1 MTQNSNNSWDTLIEY
16 TRAEIEKDNLDWLTI
31 KEFTSGTRVA
41 LLSNITGQ
49 YMRELE
55 ERAEKGKPQEPNF
68 KEFKRLFSEYY
79 SNAKNSIIQDLQEQ
93 NEYYSRNKDERP
105 TLKKELATKP
115 NEHVLTTDK
124 ISNKA
129 FLNVFTNGVKAV
141 LAMEKK
147 GSPKQVNT
155 YVTVNYDGLDRAK
168 VHGVKWLTLFDRS
181 VLDAVHTLYSVGNR
195 FITIDQINRVMCG
208 KSGEE
213 KATAGQ
219 TERINNSLT
228 KMMYTQITIDATQ
241 EAEFFGY
248 NTFVYD
254 KPVIVGERGKATLNG
269 TTVTGIYIYSLALLS
284 YANNKNQ
291 IARIPLEV
299 KDTPINKN
307 ENGIVLQDY
316 LIRQINYMKS
326 GGRNS
331 RIVLNSL
338 LNDLD
343 IIDTSKAKL
352 TSTEANKRKKT
363 IEQIT
368 ALLDYWK
375 GTKFINGY
383 DIDGKRPVRAFV
395 VYV

>member
-1 MTQNSNNSWDTLIEY
+1 MTQNNNNSWDTLIDY
-16 TRAEIEKDNLDWLTI
+16 TRAEIEKDNLDWLTV

-41 LLSNITGQ
+41 LLSNIIGQ
-49 YMRELE
+49 YMRAIEGK
-55 ERAEKGKPQEPNF
+55 EKDTGTPTEPDF
-68 KEFKRLFSEYY
+68 TEFKKLFSGYY
-79 SNAKNSIIQDLQEQ
+79 KTAKRTII
-93 NEYYSRNKDERP
+93 KDITSDKYPIEIP
-105 TLKKELATKP
+105 KKELATKP
-115 NEHVLTTDK
+115 NEHALTTDK

-147 GSPKQVNT
+147 GSAIQVNT

-219 TERINNSLT
+219 AERINNSLT

-248 NTFVYD
+248 NSFVYD

-307 ENGIVLQDY
+307 ENGIILQDY

-326 GGRNS
+326 GGRSN
-331 RIVLNSL
+331 RILLDNL
-338 LNDLD
+338 LNDLN

-352 TSTEANKRKKT
+352 TSAEANNRKKT

-375 GTKFINGY
+375 NAKFINSY
-383 DIDGKRPVRAFV
+383 DIDGKRPVKAFV
-395 VYV
+395 IYVG